1 MVEMSRIGKKPVAI
15 PSGVTATVKGSE
27 VIVKGP
33 KGELRHHLPPSIQA
47 VVANGQVVLT
57 SSDPTAQGKS
67 FYGLTRTLVANM
79 ATGVTAGY
87 AKELE
92 LQGVGFRAAVQG
104 SKLTLTIGFSSPV
117 EFTAPAGITVQVK
130 ETFITISGADKQM
143 VGDTAARIRSIYPPE
158 PYKGKGI
165 RYRGEHVRRK
175 AGKTVA

>member
-1 MVEMSRIGKKPVAI
+1 MSRIGKKPVAI

-33 KGELRHHLPPSIQA
+33 KGELRHRLPPCIQA
-47 VVANGQVVLT
+47 EVKDGQVNLT
-57 SSDPTAQGKS
+57 SSDMTAQGKS
-67 FYGLTRTLVANM
+67 FYGLTRTLISNM
-79 ATGVTAGY
+79 VFGVTTGY
-87 AKELE
+87 SKELE

-104 SKLTLTIGFSSPV
+104 AKLTLTIGFSSPV
-117 EFTAPAGITVQVK
+117 EFLAPAGITVQVK
-130 ETFITISGADKQM
+130 EAFITISGADKQL

>member
-1 MVEMSRIGKKPVAI
+1 
-15 PSGVTATVKGSE
+15 
-27 VIVKGP
+27 
-33 KGELRHHLPPSIQA
+33 
-47 VVANGQVVLT
+47 
-57 SSDPTAQGKS
+57 
-67 FYGLTRTLVANM
+67 M

-117 EFTAPAGITVQVK
+117 EFTAPVGITVQVK